1 MNWVSKLKEKIV
13 QKFCRN
19 CYTTT
24 PHIVIKVNDLKN
36 GGSYKKTLCTMCLHT
51 KAHKK
56 SVPQKT
62 VMHEDLL
69 EI

>member
-1 MNWVSKLKEKIV
+1 MKEKIV
-13 QKFCRN
+13 QKFCRD

-24 PHIVIKVNDLKN
+24 PHRVIEVNDLKN
-36 GGSYKKTLCTMCLHT
+36 GGSYKKTLCTMCLRA
-51 KAHKK
+51 KAYKK
-56 SVPQKT
+56 SVPKKT